1 MPAIPVR
8 SVADALRAHANER
21 GHVIAYSDQAR
32 STTYGELEASTA
44 RLAGHI
50 GEFGIARGGRAVV
63 CLGNRVEMVE
73 SCLALTRAELVVVPV
88 NPHAS
93 DGELAH
99 ILRDSEA
106 ALVITEESNFERLRR
121 LDGLRNDLRF
131 VIVTDNQESLGGGEY
146 VHDYRR
152 MSADEPSAPAPD
164 GLRPDDVA
172 WMLYTSGTT
181 GAPKGVLSTQQA
193 GLWSAVNGYAAV
205 LDIGPGDRLLWPL
218 PLHHSFAFN
227 LCVLGVMAAG
237 ATARIA
243 ADFAPDDI
251 VAELGSSSY
260 TLMAAVPTMCHYLLD
275 SVPEGELDL
284 SGLRAFLV
292 AGALTSAALGARFR
306 DTFGVQLVDSYGST
320 ETTGVITCNPL
331 GDHRVPGS
339 CGRPV
344 PGVTV
349 RITDPETGLEAP
361 TGHEGEIWVR
371 SPSLM
376 TGYHNDPER
385 TAEAFHQ
392 GWYRTGD
399 MGRQD
404 AEGFVSITGRLKEL
418 IIRGGENMHPAEIE
432 DAIRASAEVADVAV
446 VGREHSVLGEV
457 PVAYLVP
464 KADHPLPVAELVA
477 RLRDRLAYFKVP
489 AELHLTDRIPRTP
502 SGKTVRRLVGA
513 EGSRLLANTGTHHSR
528 LTFRVPGS
536 LDSAALPASLPADD
550 RSTVHGRPVLLL
562 SDAASTARAEELAAH
577 LVSAH
582 GCAETVVERCEPA
595 DGESLRRA
603 TAGRD
608 GYVLVLL
615 AGADEAG
622 SFDELARELAAAG
635 GTAVSLGAGDEVG
648 AQGLR
653 DALDAALIENAPV
666 VRASAID
673 VPGPLWGSAAEP
685 APEVAARLRD
695 ELRDLSD
702 RDVELRL
709 LALVAAE
716 CAAVLGNATAA
727 SLDPRKPFRA
737 LGFDSV
743 ASVGLRVRLQNA
755 TGLRLPAS
763 LAFDHPTPQAV
774 ARFLRDGLFG
784 AREAGEVAVVG
795 AGAVVDDAD
804 PVVLVGMACRYP
816 GGVRSAED
824 LWDLVTA
831 GTDAVGPFP
840 EDRGWD
846 LAGLFDEDPDTAG
859 TTYASQGGF
868 LDGVAEFDA
877 GFFGISPR
885 EALAMDP
892 QQRLLLQ
899 TSWELFEQAGIDPDT
914 LRGSRT
920 GVFAGQMY
928 HDYAIRLTDEPG
940 AEGYLST
947 GLAGS
952 VLSGRLSYFYGF
964 EGPALTIDTA
974 CSSSLVALHLAA
986 DSLRRGECSLALA
999 GGVAVM
1005 STPTSFVDF
1014 SRQRG
1019 LASDGRCKPFA
1030 AAADGTSWG
1039 EGVGLLLLERLS
1051 DARRNGHRVLAVV
1064 RGSAV
1069 NQDGASNGLSAPNGP
1084 SQQRVIRQALAG
1096 ARLAADEVDAV
1107 EAHGT
1112 GTSLG
1117 DPIEAQALLATYG
1130 QGRSAERP
1138 LWLGSVKSNLGHTQA
1153 AAGVAGVIKMVQAMR
1168 HGVLPR
1174 TLHVDAPSPHV
1185 DWSAGEVSLL
1195 TEVQEWPET
1204 GRPRRAGVSSF
1215 GISGTNAH
1223 VILEQAPQ
1231 HDESG
1236 IEAGAAALVPPVSVL
1251 SAGNDAALRAQAAR
1265 LAAHVS
1271 ADSSLAV
1278 ADVAFSLATTRAVL
1292 DRRAAVVAADREGL
1306 LRGLEALV
1314 EGRQAKEVVESAA
1327 SGGKLAFLFTGQ
1339 GSQRLGMG
1347 GELYGAFP
1355 VFAGAFDAVCAELDK
1370 HLDGSVRDVVFGD
1383 DAGLLNRTVWAQAGL
1398 FALEVA
1404 LFRLLESW
1412 GVTPDLLLGHSIGEV
1427 VAAHVAGVFSLE
1439 DAAALVAARGRLMQA
1454 LPAGGAMLAV
1464 AVTPETA
1471 VELLAGCEGLVDV
1484 AAVNGPRSVV
1494 LSGNAEAIE
1503 KIEQAALAAGH
1514 RAKRLSVSH
1523 AFHSPLMEPM
1533 LAEFGTV
1540 VRGLTAAEPRIPVV
1554 SNVTG
1559 ALATT
1564 AELTDPDYWVRH
1576 VRQAVLF
1583 HDGVRTAAELGATR
1597 FVELGPDGV
1606 LTALA
1611 LDCLTD
1617 TDTDTDAHVFA
1628 SLLRRDR
1635 REDQAVA
1642 AALGALHCWGTA
1654 PDWQAVFAATDARRV
1669 ALPSYPFQT
1678 ERYWP
1683 ATPMKGVAGSPA
1695 EPGDLLYRVSW
1706 EPLAQVPAPEPLGTW
1721 ILVTDTEDALTQ
1733 DCVTALDATAARV
1746 LHLSLS
1752 DGAADRAAL
1761 GAALAQL
1768 AAEAAPTGVFALLR
1782 GELAPLNAVVLLQ
1795 ALGDIGSEAPVWLAT
1810 RGAVGVGGSDG
1821 SISTRQAQLWGLGRV
1836 AALEAA
1842 DTWGGLVDLP
1852 ERLDAEGARRLSA
1865 LLLRA
1870 VDEDEVAIRPEAA
1883 YARRLVRAGWED
1895 QAEPNHW
1902 APSGTVLVTGGTGAL
1917 GAHVA
1922 RRLAQ
1927 AGAEHLLL
1935 TSRRGRQAP
1944 GAAELA
1950 AELTEFGA
1958 RVTIAACDV
1967 SDGEAVAALLDA
1979 IPAEYPLTAVV
1990 HTAGVLDDGV
2000 LTALTPDRLQRVVA
2014 AKTDGALHLDRL
2026 TRDLPLSAF
2035 VLFSSL
2041 AGVVGAAGQ
2050 ANYAMANAALDA
2062 LAEQRRQAGLPATAI
2077 AWGAWAGEGMAAT
2090 DEVVRERMRRTG
2102 FRPMRPENAL
2112 RVLESAIQHGET
2124 AVLAADID
2132 WERYAQA
2139 HGAAAQRP
2147 LLRALVAAPAAEPT
2161 GLARTLAG
2169 RTPAEQHSALEQLIR
2184 GHAADLLMHRSADDI
2199 DPQKSFRALGFDSL
2213 ASVEL
2218 RNRLVAATGLRLPA
2232 SLAFDYPSPAGL
2244 ADFLREELFGAD
2256 EAGEAAVAGAGT
2268 VVDDADP
2275 VVLVGMACRFPGGVR
2290 SAEDLWDL
2298 VAAGV
2303 DAVGPF
2309 PEDRG
2314 WDLAG
2319 LFDEDPSVPG
2329 TTYASG
2335 GAFLDGVAEFDA
2347 GFFGI
2352 SPREA
2357 LAMDPQQRLLLQT
2370 SWELFESAGVLPG
2383 ALRGSRTGVFVGSN
2397 GQDYTALVA
2406 QSAEDLEGYLG
2417 TGGALSVV
2425 SGRLSYF
2432 YGFEG
2437 PALTVDTACSS
2448 SLVAMHLAADSL
2460 RRGECSLAL
2469 AGGVTVMSTPGS
2481 FIDFSRQRGLS
2492 PDGRCRAFAAGADGT
2507 GWGEG
2512 VGLLLL
2518 ERLSDARRNGHRVLA
2533 VVRGSAV
2540 NQDGASNGLS
2550 APNGPSQQRVIRQAL
2565 AGARLAADE
2574 VDAVEA
2580 HGTGTSLGDPI
2591 EAQALLA
2598 TYGQGRSAERPL
2610 WLGSVKSNLGHT
2622 QAAAGVVGV
2631 IKMVQAMRHGV
2642 LPRTLHVDA
2651 PSPHVDWSA
2660 GEVSLL
2666 TEDREWPET
2675 GRPRRAGVSSFGIS
2689 GTNAHVILE
2698 QAPQTAES
2706 VEPTGPRPSAVP
2718 WILSAK
2724 TPEALRS
2731 RAERLREHL
2740 AARPELGS
2748 VAVARSLAVGLTSFE
2763 HRAVVV
2769 AHDREQALAALA
2781 EVEAHGTAAAGKTAF
2796 LFTGQGSQRLGM
2808 GRELYGA
2815 FPVFAGA
2822 FDAVCAEL
2830 DKHLDGSVRDVV
2842 FGADAEVL
2850 NRTVW
2855 AQAGLF
2861 ALEVALFRLLESWG
2875 VSPDLLLGH
2884 SIGEVVAAHV
2894 AGVFSL
2900 EDAAALVA
2908 ARGRLMQ
2915 ALPAGGAMLAVAV
2928 TPETA
2933 AELLAGCEGLVDV
2946 AAVNGPRSVVLSG
2959 EDGAIEKIEQAA
2971 LAAGH
2976 RAKRLSV
2983 SHAFHS
2989 PLMEPMLAEFGAVV
3003 RGLAA
3008 AEPRIPVVSNVTG
3021 ALATAEEL
3029 TSPDYWVRHV
3039 RQAVLFHDGVRTA
3052 AELGATRF
3060 VELGPDGVLTALAQD
3075 CLTDTGTDTE
3085 AHAFASLLRRDRPE
3099 DQAIAA
3105 ALGAL
3110 HCWGVTVD
3118 WPAYFGPVT
3127 GAADLPGYPFRAER
3141 YWPRPRPVGVPQ
3153 GPDAH
3158 PLIGGGIPRADS
3170 EEVLYS
3176 SRLSVRTHPWLADHV
3191 VNGTA
3196 ILPGTAF
3203 VDMALHAGR
3212 AAGSPTLE
3220 ELTVQAPLRLSGA
3233 SAVDIQVA
3241 VRPLDEPGR
3250 RSVTVYGRPV
3260 DSDGGWTTHAAGVL
3274 TEERGE
3280 ELVADLTWPPVGA
3293 EPVAAEDA
3301 YDRAVDMGFDYGP
3314 VFRGLRAAW
3323 RRGDDVFAEVA
3334 FAEDSV
3340 QEPERFVFHPALF
3353 DAALHTGFVDSPGSS
3368 DAAGRL
3374 PFVWQGVT
3382 VYRPG
3387 AAEARVRLSRI
3398 GEDELAL
3405 HVTDPAGRTIAVVDS
3420 LTLRRVRPQDLA
3432 ESGAELLAP
3441 VLEPVED
3448 AGMFAG
3454 AVAVVGEDPAGLT
3467 RALDGSGV
3475 AAEHHRDL
3483 AALED
3488 SFMLPEAV
3496 VRFVDLSGP
3505 LGTDESAEHAVEAV
3519 WRTATLLREWI
3530 DGGLYDDARLTLVVS
3545 GEPGTT
3551 SGAVR
3556 AMLRTAQ
3563 SEHPGKFQVVEL
3575 DGDPSSPAALAS
3587 ALSVEAREVVV
3598 REGRL
3603 LTPRLAPAD
3612 NADNAEPAEPAESP
3626 ESPESPENAEP
3637 AEDFEPRVTDG
3648 AVLITGGT
3656 GGLGAVVAEHLVR
3669 RRGVTD
3675 LVLLSRRAGGPEH
3688 DRLAD
3693 TLRALGAR
3701 VTLAA
3706 CDVTDRS
3713 ALAEVVA
3720 GLGADRP
3727 LRAVIHTAG
3736 IVDDGALST
3745 LSREQFARVLRVKAE
3760 GVLALHAVTAGHDLD
3775 AFVLFSSAAGVHGS
3789 PAQANYA
3796 AANGFLDAFAD
3807 HRRSL
3812 GLPALSLQW
3821 GPWAEERGMAGRIGA
3836 EAIARMA
3843 RHGTVPMT
3851 NEEALALLDRALD
3864 GPGARNL
3871 VAARQS
3877 RRTDRPAAPV
3887 PAPRQ
3892 TRTTDGPSSAE
3903 RLAER
3908 LAGADPAQRRRLL
3921 TDLVTAQTAAVLG
3934 HRGGDQVPGERSFR
3948 ELGLD
3953 SLAAVELRNRLGAET
3968 GLKLSPTLVF
3978 DFPTPAA
3985 LAGHLDEELG
3995 ETEDAPAQPV
4005 IRGLDELE
4013 AQLRAAAP
4021 DSATGRYAEQR
4032 LRALLARLG
4041 GSTKKSD
4048 VHDDVTDEE
4057 LFEILDGEIGI

>member
-1 MPAIPVR
+1 M
-8 SVADALRAHANER
+8 DALRAHAIER

-50 GEFGIARGGRAVV
+50 AEFGIARGGRAVV

-73 SCLALTRAELVVVPV
+73 SCFALTRAELVTVPV
-88 NPHAS
+88 NPHAG
-93 DGELAH
+93 DDELAH

-106 ALVITEESNFERLRR
+106 VLVITEESNFERLRR
-121 LDGLRNDLRF
+121 LDGLRNDLHF
-131 VIVTDNQESLGGGEY
+131 VIVTDNQESVGDGEC

-152 MSADEPSAPAPD
+152 MTVGEPSAPAPD
-164 GLRPDDVA
+164 GLRPDEIA

-251 VAELGSSSY
+251 VTELGSSSY

-306 DTFGVQLVDSYGST
+306 DAFGVPLVDSYGST

-376 TGYHNDPER
+376 AGYHNDPER

-404 AEGFVSITGRLKEL
+404 AQGFVSITGRLKEL

-446 VGREHSVLGEV
+446 VGREHGVLGEV

-464 KADHPLPVAELVA
+464 KADQPLPVAELVA

-513 EGSRLLANTGTHHSR
+513 EGSRLLANTGTHHGR
-528 LTFRVPGS
+528 LTFRAPGS
-536 LDSAALPASLPADD
+536 PDSSALPASLPADD
-550 RSTVHGRPVLLL
+550 RSTVRGKPVLLL
-562 SDAASTARAEELAAH
+562 ADAAATARAEELAAH
-577 LVSAH
+577 LRSAH

-595 DGESLRRA
+595 DGELLRRA

-615 AGADEAG
+615 TGAEEAAP
-622 SFDELARELAAAG
+622 FDELARELAGAG
-635 GTAVSLGAGDEVG
+635 GIAVSLSAGDEIG

-666 VRASAID
+666 VRASAVD
-673 VPGPLWGSAAEP
+673 VPGPLWGVAAEP

-695 ELRDLSD
+695 ELRDLGD

-716 CAAVLGNATAA
+716 CAAVLGNAAAA
-727 SLDPRKPFRA
+727 SLDPRKPFRT

-763 LAFDHPTPQAV
+763 LAFDHPTPRAV
-774 ARFLRDGLFG
+774 ARFLRDGLLG
-784 AREAGEVAVVG
+784 ARGTGEAVVLG
-795 AGAVVDDAD
+795 AGAVADEAD

-846 LAGLFDEDPDTAG
+846 LPGLFDEDPDTAG

-928 HDYAIRLTDEPG
+928 HDYAIRLTGEPG
-940 AEGYLST
+940 VEGYLST

-964 EGPALTIDTA
+964 EGPALTVDTA

-1019 LASDGRCKPFA
+1019 LAADGRCKPFA
-1030 AAADGTSWG
+1030 AAADGTGWG

-1064 RGSAV
+1064 RGTAV

-1084 SQQRVIRQALAG
+1084 SQQRVIRQALAS

-1112 GTSLG
+1112 GTALG

-1130 QGRSAERP
+1130 QGRSADRP

-1185 DWSAGEVSLL
+1185 DWSVGEVSLL
-1195 TEVQEWPET
+1195 TEEREWPET

-1231 HDESG
+1231 DDESG
-1236 IEAGAAALVPPVSVL
+1236 TEVAAEVPVPPVSVL
-1251 SAGNDAALRAQAAR
+1251 SAADDAALREQAAR
-1265 LAAHVS
+1265 LAVRVT
-1271 ADSSLAV
+1271 ADNSLTV
-1278 ADVAFSLATTRAVL
+1278 ADLAFSLATTRAVL
-1292 DRRAAVVAADREGL
+1292 DRRAAVVAGDREGL
-1306 LRGLEALV
+1306 LRGLESLA
-1314 EGRQAKEVVESAA
+1314 EGRPCQEVVDSAA
-1327 SGGKLAFLFTGQ
+1327 SAGKLAFLFTGQ

-1347 GELYGAFP
+1347 RELYGAFP
-1355 VFAGAFDAVCAELDK
+1355 VFAGAFDAVCAELDG

-1383 DAGLLNRTVWAQAGL
+1383 DAELLNRTVWAQAGL

-1412 GVTPDLLLGHSIGEV
+1412 GVSPDLLLGHSIGEV
-1427 VAAHVAGVFSLE
+1427 AAAHVAGVFSLE

-1494 LSGNAEAIE
+1494 LSGDAGAIE
-1503 KIEQAALAAGH
+1503 KVEQKALAAGH
-1514 RAKRLSVSH
+1514 RVKRLSVSH

-1540 VRGLTAAEPRIPVV
+1540 VSALKADEPRIPVV

-1559 ALATT
+1559 ALAT
-1564 AELTDPDYWVRH
+1564 AEELTSPDYWVRH

-1583 HDGVRTAAELGATR
+1583 HDGVRTASQLGATR

-1611 LDCLTD
+1611 QDCLTG
-1617 TDTDTDAHVFA
+1617 TDGHAFT

-1635 REDQAVA
+1635 PEDQAVA
-1642 AALGALHCWGTA
+1642 AALGALHCWGTV
-1654 PDWQAVFAATDARRV
+1654 PDWQAVYDGSGAHRV
-1669 ALPSYPFQT
+1669 DLPTYPFQT

-1683 ATPMKGVAGSPA
+1683 VTPMKGVAGSPA

-1706 EPLAQVPAPEPLGTW
+1706 ESLAQVPAPEPSGTW

-1746 LHLSLS
+1746 LRLSLS

-1761 GAALAQL
+1761 GAVLAQL
-1768 AAEAAPTGVFALLR
+1768 AAEAVPTGVFALLR

-1795 ALGDIGSEAPVWLAT
+1795 ALGDTGSEAPVWLAT
-1810 RGAVGVGGSDG
+1810 RGAVGVGGPDG
-1821 SISTRQAQLWGLGRV
+1821 PISTQQAQLWGLGRV

-1842 DTWGGLVDLP
+1842 GTWGGLVDLP

-1865 LLLRA
+1865 LLLGA
-1870 VDEDEVAIRPEAA
+1870 MAEDEVAVRAEAA
-1883 YARRLVRAGWED
+1883 YARRLVRAARED
-1895 QAEPNHW
+1895 QAEPNRW

-1927 AGAEHLLL
+1927 AGADHLLL
-1935 TSRRGRQAP
+1935 TSRRGDQAP

-1950 AELTEFGA
+1950 AELAELGA

-1967 SDGEAVAALLDA
+1967 SDGEAVAALLGA
-1979 IPAEYPLTAVV
+1979 IPAEHPLTAVV

-2000 LTALTPDRLQRVVA
+2000 LMALTPERLQRVVA

-2062 LAEQRRQAGLPATAI
+2062 LAERRRQAGLPATAI

-2112 RVLESAIQHGET
+2112 RVLESAVQYGET
-2124 AVLAADID
+2124 ALLAADID

-2139 HGAAAQRP
+2139 HGAAARRP
-2147 LLRALVAAPAAEPT
+2147 LLRALVAGPADEPT
-2161 GLARTLAG
+2161 GLAATLAG

-2184 GHAADLLMHRSADDI
+2184 GHAADLLMHRSAEVI

-2244 ADFLREELFGAD
+2244 ADFLRAELFGAG
-2256 EAGEAAVAGAGT
+2256 EAGEAVVVGAGA
-2268 VVDDADP
+2268 VVDEADP

-2298 VAAGV
+2298 VAAGT

-2417 TGGALSVV
+2417 TGGALSVA

-2533 VVRGSAV
+2533 VVRGTAV

-2565 AGARLAADE
+2565 ASARLAADE

-2580 HGTGTSLGDPI
+2580 HGTGTALGDPI

-2598 TYGQGRSAERPL
+2598 TYGQGRPADRPL

-2651 PSPHVDWSA
+2651 PSPHVDWSV

-2666 TEDREWPET
+2666 TEEREWPET

-2698 QAPQTAES
+2698 QAPQNAQSAES
-2706 VEPTGPRPSAVP
+2706 AEPTGPRPSVVP

-2724 TPEALRS
+2724 TPEALRA
-2731 RAERLREHL
+2731 RAEQLREHL
-2740 AARPELGS
+2740 AARPELDS
-2748 VAVARSLAVGLTSFE
+2748 AAVGRSLAVGLTSFE
-2763 HRAVVV
+2763 HRAAVV
-2769 AHDREQALAALA
+2769 AHDRAQALAALA
-2781 EVEAHGTAAAGKTAF
+2781 EVETHGTAPAGKLAF

-2830 DKHLDGSVRDVV
+2830 DGHLDGSVRDVV
-2842 FGADAEVL
+2842 FGDDAELL

-2884 SIGEVVAAHV
+2884 SIGEVAAAHV

-2928 TPETA
+2928 DQQTA
-2933 AELLAGCEGLVDV
+2933 VELLAGCEGLVDV

-2959 EDGAIEKIEQAA
+2959 DAGAIEKVEQKAK
-2971 LAAGH
+2971 AAGH

-2989 PLMEPMLAEFGAVV
+2989 PLMEPMLAEFGTVV
-3003 RGLAA
+3003 SALKAD
-3008 AEPRIPVVSNVTG
+3008 EPRIPVVSNVTG

-3052 AELGATRF
+3052 SQLGATRF

-3075 CLTDTGTDTE
+3075 CLTDIDG
-3085 AHAFASLLRRDRPE
+3085 HAFTSLLRRDRPE
-3099 DQAIAA
+3099 DQTIVA
-3105 ALGAL
+3105 ALGTL
-3110 HCWGVTVD
+3110 HCWEVTVD
-3118 WPAYFGPVT
+3118 WPAYFGPGT
-3127 GAADLPGYPFRAER
+3127 GATGLPGYPFRAER

-3153 GPDAH
+3153 GPDTH

-3191 VNGTA
+3191 VNGTV

-3203 VDMALHAGR
+3203 VDVALHAGR
-3212 AAGSPTLE
+3212 AVGSPTLE
-3220 ELTVQAPLRLSGA
+3220 ELTVQAPLRLSGG
-3233 SAVDIQVA
+3233 SAVDVQVA

-3260 DSDGGWTTHAAGVL
+3260 GADGGWTTHAAGVL

-3323 RRGDDVFAEVA
+3323 RRGDDVFAEVT
-3334 FAEDSV
+3334 FAEDSG

-3398 GEDELAL
+3398 GADELAL

-3448 AGMFAG
+3448 AGTVTGTFAG
-3454 AVAVVGEDPAGLT
+3454 AVAVLGEDPAGLT
-3467 RALDGSGV
+3467 RALDGSGIV
-3475 AAEHHRDL
+3475 AEHHRDL

-3488 SFMLPEAV
+3488 SFTLPEAV

-3519 WRTATLLREWI
+3519 WRTAALLREWI

-3575 DGDPSSPAALAS
+3575 DGDPRSPAALAS

-3598 REGRL
+3598 REGQL
-3603 LTPRLAPAD
+3603 LAPRLAPAG
-3612 NADNAEPAEPAESP
+3612 NEEPAEPRP
-3626 ESPESPENAEP
+3626 
-3637 AEDFEPRVTDG
+3637 TDG

-3675 LVLLSRRAGGPEH
+3675 LVLLSRRADGPEH
-3688 DRLAD
+3688 GRLAD

-3745 LSREQFARVLRVKAE
+3745 LSREQFARVVRVKAE

-3821 GPWAEERGMAGRIGA
+3821 GPWAEQRGMAGRIGA

-3864 GPGARNL
+3864 GPGSRNL
-3871 VAARQS
+3871 VAVRQS

-3887 PAPRQ
+3887 PAARP
-3892 TRTTDGPSSAE
+3892 TRTAGGPSPAE

-3908 LAGADPAQRRRLL
+3908 LAAADPAQRRRLL

-3995 ETEDAPAQPV
+3995 ESEDAPAQPV

-4041 GSTKKSD
+4041 GTTKKSD

>member
-1 MPAIPVR
+1 M
-8 SVADALRAHANER
+8 DALRAHAIER

-32 STTYGELEASTA
+32 STTYTELEASTA
-44 RLAGHI
+44 RLAGHLA
-50 GEFGIARGGRAVV
+50 EFGIASGGRAVV

-73 SCLALTRAELVVVPV
+73 SCFALTRAELVVVPV

-93 DGELAH
+93 DRELAH
-99 ILRDSEA
+99 ILSDSEA

-121 LDGLRNDLRF
+121 LEGLRSDLRY
-131 VIVTDNQESLGGGEY
+131 VIVTDDQKITGDGEY

-152 MSADEPSAPAPD
+152 LSADEPNVPAPD
-164 GLRPDDVA
+164 GLRPDDTA

-181 GAPKGVLSTQQA
+181 GAPKGVLSTQRA
-193 GLWSAVNGYAAV
+193 GMWSAVNGYAAV

-227 LCVLGVMAAG
+227 LCVLGVLAAG

-251 VAELGSSSY
+251 VTELGGSSY

-275 SVPEGELDL
+275 AVPEGRLDL

-292 AGALTSAALGARFR
+292 AGALTSAALGERFR

-331 GDHRVPGS
+331 GHRVHGS

-361 TGHEGEIWVR
+361 TGHEGEIWVK

-385 TAEAFHQ
+385 TAEAFRQ

-404 AEGFVSITGRLKEL
+404 AEGFLSITGRLKEL

-446 VGREHSVLGEV
+446 LGREHSLLGEV

-464 KADHPLPVAELVA
+464 KPDHPLPVAELVA

-513 EGSRLLANTGTHHSR
+513 EGSRLLANTGTHHGR
-528 LTFRVPGS
+528 VTFRAPGS
-536 LDSAALPASLPADD
+536 PVSTALPASLPADD
-550 RSTVHGRPVLLL
+550 RSTVHGRSVLLL
-562 SDAASTARAEELAAH
+562 TGTAATARAEELAAH
-577 LVSAH
+577 LLSSH
-582 GCAETVVERCEPA
+582 GCAEVVVERCEPA

-608 GYVLVLL
+608 GYALVLL
-615 AGADEAG
+615 AGADGAAP
-622 SFDELARELAAAG
+622 FDELARELAGGG

-666 VRASAID
+666 VRASAVD
-673 VPGPLWGSAAEP
+673 VQGPLRGGAAEP
-685 APEVAARLRD
+685 APEAAARLRD
-695 ELRDLSD
+695 ELRDELRDLSA
-702 RDVELRL
+702 RDVDLRL

-716 CAAVLGNATAA
+716 CAAVLGNATATP
-727 SLDPRKPFRA
+727 LDPRKPFRA

-743 ASVGLRVRLQNA
+743 ASVGLRTRLQNA

-774 ARFLRDGLFG
+774 VRCLRDGLFG
-784 AREAGEVAVVG
+784 AAEAGTVVAAG
-795 AGAVVDDAD
+795 AGAVADDSD
-804 PVVLVGMACRYP
+804 PVVLVGMACRFP

-824 LWDLVTA
+824 LWELVAA

-892 QQRLLLQ
+892 QQRLLLE
-899 TSWELFEQAGIDPDT
+899 TSWELFEQAGIDPET

-964 EGPALTIDTA
+964 EGPALTVDTA

-1019 LASDGRCKPFA
+1019 LSPDGRCRAFA
-1030 AAADGTSWG
+1030 AGADGTGWG

-1096 ARLAADEVDAV
+1096 ARLTAGEVDAV

-1112 GTSLG
+1112 GTTLG

-1130 QGRSAERP
+1130 RGRSEERP
-1138 LWLGSVKSNLGHTQA
+1138 LWLGSVKSNIGHTQA

-1185 DWSAGEVSLL
+1185 DWSAGEVALL
-1195 TEVQEWPET
+1195 AEAREWPET

-1231 HDESG
+1231 HDESSTQAAV
-1236 IEAGAAALVPPVSVL
+1236 AGPVPPVAVL
-1251 SAGNDAALRAQAAR
+1251 SAADDAALREQAAR
-1265 LAAHVS
+1265 LAARVAGDGS
-1271 ADSSLAV
+1271 LTGADL
-1278 ADVAFSLATTRAVL
+1278 AFSLATTRAVL
-1292 DRRAAVVAADREGL
+1292 DRRAAVVAGEREGL
-1306 LRGLEALV
+1306 LRGLEALA
-1314 EGRQAKEVVESAA
+1314 EGRPCQEVVESAA
-1327 SGGKLAFLFTGQ
+1327 SAGKLAFLFTGQ

-1347 GELYGAFP
+1347 RELYGMFP
-1355 VFAGAFDAVCAELDK
+1355 VFAGAFDAVCAELDR
-1370 HLDGSVRDVVFGD
+1370 HLDGSVRDVVFGS
-1383 DAGLLNRTVWAQAGL
+1383 DAEVLNRTVWAQAGL

-1412 GVTPDLLLGHSIGEV
+1412 GVTADLLLGHSIGEV

-1439 DAAALVAARGRLMQA
+1439 DAAVLVAARGRLMQA

-1464 AVTPETA
+1464 AVDPQTA
-1471 VELLAGCEGLVDV
+1471 GELLAGSEGSVDV

-1494 LSGNAEAIE
+1494 LSGDAGAVEEIE
-1503 KIEQAALAAGH
+1503 RAAKAAGH
-1514 RAKRLSVSH
+1514 RVKRLPVSH

-1533 LAEFGTV
+1533 LAEFGAV
-1540 VRGLTAAEPRIPVV
+1540 VSTLKAAEPRIPVV

-1559 ALATT
+1559 ALAT
-1564 AELTDPDYWVRH
+1564 AEELTSPDYWVRH

-1583 HDGVRTAAELGATR
+1583 HDGVRTASELGATR

-1611 LDCLTD
+1611 QDCLSEADGHAFTP
-1617 TDTDTDAHVFA
+1617 
-1628 SLLRRDR
+1628 LLRRDR
-1635 REDQAVA
+1635 PEDQAVA

-1654 PDWQAVFAATDARRV
+1654 PDWRAVYEGSGARRV
-1669 ALPSYPFQT
+1669 DLPTYPFQRQ
-1678 ERYWP
+1678 RYWP
-1683 ATPMKGVAGSPA
+1683 ATPMKGMAGGAA
-1695 EPGDLLYRVSW
+1695 EPGDLLYRVHW
-1706 EPLAQVPAPEPLGTW
+1706 EPLAEVPAPEPLGTW

-1746 LHLSLS
+1746 LRLSLS
-1752 DGAADRAAL
+1752 EGAADRTAL
-1761 GAALAQL
+1761 GAALAEL
-1768 AAEAAPTGVFALLR
+1768 AVEAAPTGVFALLR

-1795 ALGDIGSEAPVWLAT
+1795 ALGDTGSGAPVWLAT
-1810 RGAVGVGGSDG
+1810 RGAVGVSGTDAPVSVQ
-1821 SISTRQAQLWGLGRV
+1821 QAQLWGLGRV

-1852 ERLDAEGARRLSA
+1852 ERLDADGVRHLAA

-1870 VDEDEVAIRPEAA
+1870 VAEDEVALRPGAA
-1883 YARRLVRAGWED
+1883 LARRLVRAHREE
-1895 QAEPNHW
+1895 QAEPNSW

-1922 RRLAQ
+1922 RRLAR
-1927 AGAEHLLL
+1927 AGADHLLL

-1950 AELTEFGA
+1950 DELAELGA
-1958 RVTIAACDV
+1958 RVTVAACDV
-1967 SDGEAVAALLDA
+1967 SDGEAVAELLGT
-1979 IPAEYPLTAVV
+1979 IPAEHPLTAVV

-2000 LTALTPDRLQRVVA
+2000 LTALTPDRIQRVVA
-2014 AKTDGALHLDRL
+2014 AKVDGALHLDRL

-2062 LAEQRRQAGLPATAI
+2062 LAEQRRQAGLPATAV

-2090 DEVVRERMRRTG
+2090 DEVVRGRMRRTG
-2102 FRPMRPENAL
+2102 FRPMRPESAL
-2112 RVLESAIQHGET
+2112 RVLEGAVQRGET

-2139 HGAAAQRP
+2139 HGAAARRP

-2161 GLARTLAG
+2161 GLARTLGG

-2184 GHAADLLMHRSADDI
+2184 GHAADLLMHRSADDV

-2244 ADFLREELFGAD
+2244 ADFLRAELFGAA
-2256 EAGEAAVAGAGT
+2256 EAGT
-2268 VVDDADP
+2268 VVAAGAGAVADDSDP

-2290 SAEDLWDL
+2290 SAEDLWEL
-2298 VAAGV
+2298 VAAGT

-2309 PEDRG
+2309 PENRG

-2329 TTYASG
+2329 TTYATG

-2357 LAMDPQQRLLLQT
+2357 LAMDPQQRLLLET
-2370 SWELFESAGVLPG
+2370 SWDLFESAGVLPG

-2417 TGGALSVV
+2417 TGGALSVA

-2448 SLVAMHLAADSL
+2448 SLVALHLAADSL

-2565 AGARLAADE
+2565 AGARLTAGE

-2580 HGTGTSLGDPI
+2580 HGTGTALGDPI

-2598 TYGQGRSAERPL
+2598 TYGQGRSVERPL
-2610 WLGSVKSNLGHT
+2610 WLGSVKSNLG
-2622 QAAAGVVGV
+2622 
-2631 IKMVQAMRHGV
+2631 
-2642 LPRTLHVDA
+2642 
-2651 PSPHVDWSA
+2651 
-2660 GEVSLL
+2660 
-2666 TEDREWPET
+2666 
-2675 GRPRRAGVSSFGIS
+2675 
-2689 GTNAHVILE
+2689 
-2698 QAPQTAES
+2698 
-2706 VEPTGPRPSAVP
+2706 
-2718 WILSAK
+2718 
-2724 TPEALRS
+2724 
-2731 RAERLREHL
+2731 
-2740 AARPELGS
+2740 
-2748 VAVARSLAVGLTSFE
+2748 
-2763 HRAVVV
+2763 
-2769 AHDREQALAALA
+2769 
-2781 EVEAHGTAAAGKTAF
+2781 
-2796 LFTGQGSQRLGM
+2796 
-2808 GRELYGA
+2808 
-2815 FPVFAGA
+2815 
-2822 FDAVCAEL
+2822 
-2830 DKHLDGSVRDVV
+2830 
-2842 FGADAEVL
+2842 
-2850 NRTVW
+2850 
-2855 AQAGLF
+2855 
-2861 ALEVALFRLLESWG
+2861 
-2875 VSPDLLLGH
+2875 
-2884 SIGEVVAAHV
+2884 
-2894 AGVFSL
+2894 
-2900 EDAAALVA
+2900 
-2908 ARGRLMQ
+2908 
-2915 ALPAGGAMLAVAV
+2915 
-2928 TPETA
+2928 
-2933 AELLAGCEGLVDV
+2933 
-2946 AAVNGPRSVVLSG
+2946 
-2959 EDGAIEKIEQAA
+2959 
-2971 LAAGH
+2971 
-2976 RAKRLSV
+2976 
-2983 SHAFHS
+2983 
-2989 PLMEPMLAEFGAVV
+2989 
-3003 RGLAA
+3003 
-3008 AEPRIPVVSNVTG
+3008 
-3021 ALATAEEL
+3021 
-3029 TSPDYWVRHV
+3029 
-3039 RQAVLFHDGVRTA
+3039 
-3052 AELGATRF
+3052 
-3060 VELGPDGVLTALAQD
+3060 
-3075 CLTDTGTDTE
+3075 
-3085 AHAFASLLRRDRPE
+3085 
-3099 DQAIAA
+3099 
-3105 ALGAL
+3105 
-3110 HCWGVTVD
+3110 
-3118 WPAYFGPVT
+3118 
-3127 GAADLPGYPFRAER
+3127 
-3141 YWPRPRPVGVPQ
+3141 
-3153 GPDAH
+3153 
-3158 PLIGGGIPRADS
+3158 
-3170 EEVLYS
+3170 
-3176 SRLSVRTHPWLADHV
+3176 
-3191 VNGTA
+3191 
-3196 ILPGTAF
+3196 
-3203 VDMALHAGR
+3203 
-3212 AAGSPTLE
+3212 
-3220 ELTVQAPLRLSGA
+3220 
-3233 SAVDIQVA
+3233 
-3241 VRPLDEPGR
+3241 
-3250 RSVTVYGRPV
+3250 
-3260 DSDGGWTTHAAGVL
+3260 
-3274 TEERGE
+3274 
-3280 ELVADLTWPPVGA
+3280 
-3293 EPVAAEDA
+3293 
-3301 YDRAVDMGFDYGP
+3301 
-3314 VFRGLRAAW
+3314 
-3323 RRGDDVFAEVA
+3323 
-3334 FAEDSV
+3334 
-3340 QEPERFVFHPALF
+3340 
-3353 DAALHTGFVDSPGSS
+3353 
-3368 DAAGRL
+3368 
-3374 PFVWQGVT
+3374 
-3382 VYRPG
+3382 
-3387 AAEARVRLSRI
+3387 
-3398 GEDELAL
+3398 
-3405 HVTDPAGRTIAVVDS
+3405 
-3420 LTLRRVRPQDLA
+3420 
-3432 ESGAELLAP
+3432 
-3441 VLEPVED
+3441 
-3448 AGMFAG
+3448 
-3454 AVAVVGEDPAGLT
+3454 
-3467 RALDGSGV
+3467 
-3475 AAEHHRDL
+3475 
-3483 AALED
+3483 
-3488 SFMLPEAV
+3488 
-3496 VRFVDLSGP
+3496 
-3505 LGTDESAEHAVEAV
+3505 
-3519 WRTATLLREWI
+3519 
-3530 DGGLYDDARLTLVVS
+3530 
-3545 GEPGTT
+3545 
-3551 SGAVR
+3551 
-3556 AMLRTAQ
+3556 
-3563 SEHPGKFQVVEL
+3563 
-3575 DGDPSSPAALAS
+3575 
-3587 ALSVEAREVVV
+3587 
-3598 REGRL
+3598 
-3603 LTPRLAPAD
+3603 
-3612 NADNAEPAEPAESP
+3612 
-3626 ESPESPENAEP
+3626 
-3637 AEDFEPRVTDG
+3637 
-3648 AVLITGGT
+3648 
-3656 GGLGAVVAEHLVR
+3656 
-3669 RRGVTD
+3669 
-3675 LVLLSRRAGGPEH
+3675 
-3688 DRLAD
+3688 
-3693 TLRALGAR
+3693 
-3701 VTLAA
+3701 
-3706 CDVTDRS
+3706 
-3713 ALAEVVA
+3713 
-3720 GLGADRP
+3720 
-3727 LRAVIHTAG
+3727 
-3736 IVDDGALST
+3736 
-3745 LSREQFARVLRVKAE
+3745 
-3760 GVLALHAVTAGHDLD
+3760 
-3775 AFVLFSSAAGVHGS
+3775 
-3789 PAQANYA
+3789 
-3796 AANGFLDAFAD
+3796 
-3807 HRRSL
+3807 
-3812 GLPALSLQW
+3812 
-3821 GPWAEERGMAGRIGA
+3821 
-3836 EAIARMA
+3836 
-3843 RHGTVPMT
+3843 
-3851 NEEALALLDRALD
+3851 
-3864 GPGARNL
+3864 
-3871 VAARQS
+3871 
-3877 RRTDRPAAPV
+3877 
-3887 PAPRQ
+3887 
-3892 TRTTDGPSSAE
+3892 
-3903 RLAER
+3903 
-3908 LAGADPAQRRRLL
+3908 
-3921 TDLVTAQTAAVLG
+3921 
-3934 HRGGDQVPGERSFR
+3934 
-3948 ELGLD
+3948 
-3953 SLAAVELRNRLGAET
+3953 
-3968 GLKLSPTLVF
+3968 
-3978 DFPTPAA
+3978 
-3985 LAGHLDEELG
+3985 
-3995 ETEDAPAQPV
+3995 
-4005 IRGLDELE
+4005 
-4013 AQLRAAAP
+4013 
-4021 DSATGRYAEQR
+4021 
-4032 LRALLARLG
+4032 
-4041 GSTKKSD
+4041 
-4048 VHDDVTDEE
+4048 
-4057 LFEILDGEIGI
+4057 